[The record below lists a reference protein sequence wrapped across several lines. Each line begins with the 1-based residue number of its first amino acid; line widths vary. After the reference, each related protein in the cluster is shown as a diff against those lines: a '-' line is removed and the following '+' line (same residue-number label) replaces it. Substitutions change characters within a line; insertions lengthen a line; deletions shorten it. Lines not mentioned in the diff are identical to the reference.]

1 MSSSEDLRQ
10 ELAAISPERECDRL
24 AELSALFHTA
34 GRIHLL
40 GRGLVSVHLDLGSS
54 AVARRAFSLLRAFEI
69 NSEIR
74 TYRRRAF
81 DRSTRFQL
89 HVPGE
94 PRALQVLNEA
104 GVLTTRLAPLER
116 PPRRV
121 VSRACCRR
129 AYVRGA
135 LLGAGSLSARGS
147 PHLELRTASREGAE
161 FLVSLV
167 AADGVRLAVHDRG
180 RDVIAYAKGREA
192 IASTLALA
200 GASSSVIALE
210 ERSVLGATRS
220 QANRL
225 SNSDHANLVRTSRAA
240 HAQLRAVKRLTARDE
255 LSRLEPR
262 LREAAELRVRY
273 PSLPLREL
281 AGKCDPPATKTA
293 VYRRLRKLVDLAG

>member
-1 MSSSEDLRQ
+1 MSFSEDLRQ
-10 ELAAISPERECDRL
+10 ELAAISPERGCDRL

-54 AVARRAFSLLRAFEI
+54 AVARRAFSLLRSFEI
-69 NSEIR
+69 DTEIR
-74 TYRRRAF
+74 TYTRRAF

-94 PRALQVLNEA
+94 ARALQVLNEA
-104 GVLTTRLAPLER
+104 GVLTTRLGPLER

-129 AYVRGA
+129 AYLRGA
-135 LLGAGSLSARGS
+135 LLGAGSLTARGS
-147 PHLELRTASREGAE
+147 PHLELRTASRDGAE
-161 FLVSLV
+161 FLASLA

-180 RDVIAYAKGREA
+180 RDVIAYAKGAEA
-192 IASTLALA
+192 ITSTLALA

-210 ERSVLGATRS
+210 ERSVMGATRS

-240 HAQLRAVKRLTARDE
+240 HMHLRAVRRIAARDE

-273 PSLPLREL
+273 PSLSLREL
-281 AGKCDPPATKTA
+281 ALKCDPPATKA
-293 VYRRLRKLVDLAG
+293 ALYRRLRKLVALAG